1 VTVQSVSL
9 TIAGSGGAGVV
20 TAGSLLLDAAAR
32 AGWYALMSRS
42 SGPQIRGGEAAAML
56 RFATEPIMSHDD
68 SFHLLMAID
77 WDNITR
83 FSAEIP
89 LTAASLIV
97 GDPAHGDA
105 PAGLLKN
112 NPRQAA
118 LPMSEI
124 AGTIENGRPNMVAL
138 GAIAAMIGLP
148 PAAMRIVVE
157 RALKKKGAAAIE
169 ASMAAFFA
177 GIDAA
182 ANLPAIP
189 KLPAVAVDT
198 TPRWSI
204 TGNEATGLGAIRGG
218 VRFVAAYPITP
229 ATEVLEWLA
238 PSLAKVGGMLVQ
250 AEDELASINQII
262 GASYG
267 GTPSMTAT
275 SGPGLSLMIESLG
288 LAVAAE
294 VPLVVV
300 DVMRVGPSTGIATKS
315 EQSDLNIAVYG
326 LHGDAPHVVVA
337 ANSVADCLFTTQ
349 WAVHL
354 AEAMQ
359 VPTLV
364 LTDQAMGQ
372 ARAILPKPAELAF
385 IGQREVAR
393 QAVEG
398 QRYKRYA
405 MTGSGVSPMAIP
417 GTPGLTHT
425 ADGLEHNEFGTPLLA
440 GLGPP
445 GADGQAPAQDHRLQL
460 WRPLGRNHR
469 LGSRRWRHGD
479 HHLGFGHRPGARS
492 PATSRGR
499 RRQGAPDFAA
509 PDRAGA
515 AGKNGRGAEGHQT
528 RRGRRAV
535 AQRPV
540 LPHAARLLRSAG
552 KDSVAAPGRPAALRP
567 EPDPRSTEATYRR
580 ERLMESCAQKKKFLA
595 KDYKSDLKPI
605 WCPGCGDYT
614 VLNAITRA
622 LAEMALPPEEVAV
635 VSGIGCSSR
644 IPAYTSVYGFHGVHG
659 RALPVATGLKLAR
672 PDLTVLVTGGDGD
685 GFSIGG
691 NHFLH
696 ACRRNVDLTYIVM
709 DNQVYGMTKGQASP
723 TTAPDWEGSKLTPEG
738 TGINPFQPLV
748 VGLASGANFI
758 ARVSSSDPVNMAQ
771 IMVEAIRHPGFSLV
785 QVLSPCVTF
794 RPEQQEWRD
803 IVRTAVVDYTDDAA
817 RAARRLM
824 TDDGFNV
831 GKVLYKGSRPP
842 YRPEFENTD
851 GSIGELEARFAL

>member
-1 VTVQSVSL
+1 MVYEHRFTLEEEKQMTVQSVSL
-9 TIAGSGGAGVV
+9 VIAGSGGAGVV
-20 TAGSLLLDAAAR
+20 TAGSLLLEAAAN

-56 RFATEPIMSHDD
+56 RFATAPIMSHDD

-83 FSAEIP
+83 FSAESP

-105 PAGLLKN
+105 PAGLLASG
-112 NPRQAA
+112 PRQAA
-118 LPMSEI
+118 LPLSEI
-124 AGTIENGRPNMVAL
+124 AGRIENGRANMVAL

-157 RALKKKGAAAIE
+157 SALKKKGAAAIE

-182 ANLPAIP
+182 AGLPAIP
-189 KLPAVAVDT
+189 RLPAVTANA

-267 GTPSMTAT
+267 GVPAMTAT

-294 VPLVVV
+294 VPVVVV

-372 ARAILPKPAELAF
+372 ARAILPRPAELAF
-385 IGQREVAR
+385 IGQREVAST
-393 QAVEG
+393 AVEG

-405 MTGSGVSPMAIP
+405 LTGSGVSPMAIP

-425 ADGLEHNEFGTPLLA
+425 ADGLEHNEFGTPSSQASDHQAQMDKRARKISQFNYGAHWADIEDTEVGA
-440 GLGPP
+440 GETAIITWGSATGPAREALQRHSDA
-445 GADGQAPAQDHRLQL
+445 GGKARLISLRLIAPVQPEKMAEAL
-460 WRPLGRNHR
+460 
-469 LGSRRWRHGD
+469 
-479 HHLGFGHRPGARS
+479 
-492 PATSRGR
+492 RGI
-499 RRQGAPDFAA
+499 
-509 PDRAGA
+509 
-515 AGKNGRGAEGHQT
+515 K
-528 RRGRRAV
+528 RAV
-535 AQRPV
+535 VVEQSHSGQFYRMLRAFYE
-540 LPHAARLLRSAG
+540 LP
-552 KDSVAAPGRPAALRP
+552 
-567 EPDPRSTEATYRR
+567 TE
-580 ERLMESCAQKKKFLA
+580 
-595 KDYKSDLKPI
+595 
-605 WCPGCGDYT
+605 T
-614 VLNAITRA
+614 VSLHQGGPLPFGPQQILDQLNAWSA
-622 LAEMALPPEEVAV
+622 
-635 VSGIGCSSR
+635 
-644 IPAYTSVYGFHGVHG
+644 
-659 RALPVATGLKLAR
+659 
-672 PDLTVLVTGGDGD
+672 
-685 GFSIGG
+685 
-691 NHFLH
+691 
-696 ACRRNVDLTYIVM
+696 
-709 DNQVYGMTKGQASP
+709 
-723 TTAPDWEGSKLTPEG
+723 
-738 TGINPFQPLV
+738 
-748 VGLASGANFI
+748 
-758 ARVSSSDPVNMAQ
+758 
-771 IMVEAIRHPGFSLV
+771 
-785 QVLSPCVTF
+785 
-794 RPEQQEWRD
+794 
-803 IVRTAVVDYTDDAA
+803 
-817 RAARRLM
+817 
-824 TDDGFNV
+824 
-831 GKVLYKGSRPP
+831 
-842 YRPEFENTD
+842 
-851 GSIGELEARFAL
+851 